1 MNVQSQRK
9 WLVTAAIFF
18 LCLYGCKSSDAPE
31 DKCNVVLITIDTLRA
46 DHLSCYGYERETTPR
61 IDAIARQG
69 MIFKNV
75 VAPSSWTAPSMVSL
89 FTSTYP
95 INHGVIHG
103 LEFQKTRGFCQEV
116 FSETLRTLPE
126 VLKDAGYTTFGV
138 SSNHGM
144 TAELGFGRGFDYFK
158 YVNWQAA
165 DVINKIVYAWEDAI
179 RKSDKFFLWVH
190 YIDPHSPYFPQSP
203 WITRYSSETLD
214 GIRPVSRM
222 PSTELIAGIKKNP
235 AMLSKVLALYDSE
248 INYVDSH
255 VGDLI
260 ERLGL
265 DRNAL
270 LIITADH
277 GEQFMEHDSIG
288 HAITL
293 HQEELQVPLIIK
305 FPGVTAA
312 QSIERQASI
321 VDVMPTIVS
330 SLGIDQPEQTRGT
343 PLLDSGGMP
352 AGLGEVLPGWKSA
365 AYHFAELE
373 SHAILKTVIA
383 PPWKYIHDYK
393 AGSGLL
399 YDIVSDPLEKTNVKD
414 AYPEQADAM
423 RDQLLSFVSDAKS
436 FPPRSLFI
444 QIPPD
449 DIEKLQTLGYLS
461 TSKREDDDSD
471 GVINK
476 EDNCIDKPNGP
487 LKGTC
492 MKGFR
497 GEPCVNHVQ
506 CGADGFCSMRQE
518 DGDHDGI
525 GDACDACEGDGAYDL
540 DEDGLC
546 DKAPSVFEKLWF
558 AAEQAD
564 TMVSPF
570 AIAPD
575 KQASNGLFISAPN
588 GSGSEFTPG
597 GNVMAAFTAAI
608 SRPGIYFLWGRVR
621 ARNGEDDSF
630 FVQVGDNAD
639 NLWEV
644 ERGKQW
650 HWDRVNDRNM
660 ADPARFALKEGVHTI
675 RIKLRED
682 GTELD
687 KLLLTNDPGFI
698 PVDEEGVAAKQVHA
712 QGR

>member
-1 MNVQSQRK
+1 MNC
-9 WLVTAAIFF
+9 LVICLAALLAVMCGCTA
-18 LCLYGCKSSDAPE
+18 SDAPRVN
-31 DKCNVVLITIDTLRA
+31 CNIVLITIDTLRA
-46 DHLSCYGYERETTPR
+46 DHLSCYGYERETSPR

-69 MIFKNV
+69 MMFKNV
-75 VAPSSWTAPSMVSL
+75 VAPASWTAPSMVSL

-116 FSETLRTLPE
+116 FSEKLRTLPE

-138 SSNHGM
+138 SSNHGL

-165 DVINKIVYAWEDAI
+165 DVINKIVFAWEDAI

-203 WITRYSSETLD
+203 WIERYSSESLD
-214 GIRPVSRM
+214 GMRQVSRM
-222 PSTELIAGIKKNP
+222 PSAELIAGIKKNP

-255 VGDLI
+255 VGELI
-260 ERLGL
+260 KRLGL
-265 DRNAL
+265 ERNSL
-270 LIITADH
+270 LIITSDH
-277 GEQFMEHDSIG
+277 GEQFMEHGSIG

-293 HQEELQVPLIIK
+293 HKEELQVPLIIK
-305 FPGVTAA
+305 LPGVTTA
-312 QSIERQASI
+312 QSIERQASL
-321 VDVMPTIVS
+321 VDVMPTIVR
-330 SLGIDQPEQTRGT
+330 SLGIDRPEQTRGT
-343 PLLDSGGMP
+343 PLLDGGRMP
-352 AGLGEVLPGWKSA
+352 AGLGEVLPEWKST

-383 PPWKYIHDYK
+383 PPWKYIQDYN
-393 AGSGLL
+393 AGTGLL
-399 YDIVSDPLEKTNVKD
+399 FNIVSDPLEKANVKD

-423 RDQLLSFVSDAKS
+423 RDQLLSFVSDAQS
-436 FPPRSLFI
+436 FPPRDLFV

-449 DIEKLQTLGYLS
+449 DIAKLQTLGYLS
-461 TSKREDDDSD
+461 TSKRDDDDSD

-487 LKGTC
+487 LKGMC
-492 MKGFR
+492 MKGYR
-497 GEPCVNHVQ
+497 GEPCVSHVQ
-506 CGADGFCSMRQE
+506 CGADGFCSKQQE

-546 DKAPSVFEKLWF
+546 DQAPSVFEKLWF
-558 AAEQAD
+558 EAEQAD
-564 TMVSPF
+564 TMVNPF

-575 KQASNGLFISAPN
+575 QQASKGLFMCAPN

-597 GNVMAAFTAAI
+597 GNVMAAYTAAI
-608 SRPGIYFLWGRVR
+608 SRPGVYFLWGRVR

-639 NLWEV
+639 NLWQV
-644 ERGKQW
+644 ERGNQW
-650 HWDRVNDRNM
+650 HWDRVNDRNI

-687 KLLLTNDPGFI
+687 KMLLTNDPDFI
-698 PVDEEGVAAKQVHA
+698 PGDEQAAAAKQVPV